1 MPSFKF
7 TVVALAGLWLH
18 AAGAG
23 AFENDTYEW
32 IAPTTQARRLGPA
45 DPLEFAR
52 IKATGNDSEP
62 IYADRKERLL
72 FEAAARNDMKAVEAL
87 LREETNPNAGDV
99 RGVRPL
105 SHAARNGAVEMARML
120 LEAGA
125 DPDAKSEDGFTP
137 LTLAALNGHARIAA
151 LLLESGAR
159 VDLRSSN
166 GLTPLMNAALMNRA
180 ETVKAILRHD
190 EVDRINPA
198 GRTALSYAAEGG
210 AVEVMEILIA
220 QGADVQLR
228 DRRANPPLFWAA
240 FGDHRGAIR
249 LLLRHGAETGGI
261 SFDPL

>member
-1 MPSFKF
+1 M
-7 TVVALAGLWLH
+7 LAGLWLC
-18 AAGAG
+18 AAGAS

-32 IAPTTQARRLGPA
+32 LAPATQARRLGPA

-52 IKATGNDSEP
+52 IKATGSDSAP
-62 IYADRKERLL
+62 VYAAGKEQLL
-72 FEAAARNDMKAVEAL
+72 LEASSRNDLTAVEAL
-87 LREETNPNAGDV
+87 LREEANPNAGDA

-120 LEAGA
+120 LDAGA
-125 DPDAKSEDGFTP
+125 DPDAKSDDGFTP

-159 VDLRSSN
+159 VYLRSSN
-166 GLTPLMNAALMNRA
+166 GLTPLMNAALMNRV
-180 ETVKAILRHD
+180 ETVKVILRHD
-190 EVDRINPA
+190 EVDRINPG

-210 AVEVMEILIA
+210 AVEAMEVLIA

-228 DRRANPPLFWAA
+228 DRRANPPLFWAV

-249 LLLRHGAETGGI
+249 LLLRHGVETGGI